1 MFFLFWIFRADVDFV
16 ARHLLSRDVLNRP
29 TDEARGSRSFP
40 NAAVGNLGTDGIG
53 DLSRDPYKVG
63 PYLL

>member
-1 MFFLFWIFRADVDFV
+1 MDFV